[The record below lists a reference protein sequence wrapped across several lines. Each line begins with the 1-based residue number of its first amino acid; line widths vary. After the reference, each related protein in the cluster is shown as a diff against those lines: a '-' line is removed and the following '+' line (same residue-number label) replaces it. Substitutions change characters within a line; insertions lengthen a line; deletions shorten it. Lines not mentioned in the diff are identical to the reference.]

1 MTSSARQRL
10 HRYIFS
16 VTGKIL
22 SPYPRT
28 CRPEYSST
36 RRSEALSLPSERTH
50 TTGDGIWKTITDTI
64 TVRTVWAVHGI
75 GAGITVRTGVRG
87 HTARGDITAT
97 AAHGTT
103 EDGTDHGASADGM
116 IRGIMI
122 LGTEADGI
130 AEDGM
135 TLGITED
142 GTAGMTHGIITTTI
156 TDGMTLIIS
165 RDISLVE
172 DQRVA
177 ETDIMACVHRQT
189 AAT

>member
-1 MTSSARQRL
+1 M
-10 HRYIFS
+10 
-16 VTGKIL
+16 
-22 SPYPRT
+22 
-28 CRPEYSST
+28 
-36 RRSEALSLPSERTH
+36 ERTH

-97 AAHGTT
+97 AAHRTT

-135 TLGITED
+135 T
-142 GTAGMTHGIITTTI
+142 HGIITTTI

-165 RDISLVE
+165 RDISQVE
-172 DQRVA
+172 DRRET
-177 ETDIMACVHRQT
+177 ETDITACVHRQT
-189 AAT
+189 AAA